1 MGWSSFDRR
10 HCMIIRQRPIDL
22 TYPRSSR
29 SDWAD
34 GPSYP
39 RWTLGEKAET
49 QPTWELDF
57 ISSSQLTPHTY
68 LWTNQLKP
76 VYLTTSFLCVKQHI
90 SHLFQISFCIVK
102 SSLAFD
108 ASHKMY
114 REHNIFQIRFI
125 GHYISGLHTPQ
136 VVKSIL
142 LYHLFYHVHLQ
153 TLATIYLS
161 DGFTKAFILELI
173 IILHLVI
180 HSPVSCGINKPAWIL
195 NWGKTKM

>member
-1 MGWSSFDRR
+1 MSLSPWLYFVWAYHWACWTSGSSLSFLSLGSLHSQHTDNRVKQVELMGWSSFDRR
-10 HCMIIRQRPIDL
+10 HYMIIRQRPIDF

-39 RWTLGEKAET
+39 RWTLGGKKRKHNPRESWT
-49 QPTWELDF
+49 FF
-57 ISSSQLTPHTY
+57 ISSSQLTLTQDTY

-90 SHLFQISFCIVK
+90 STFISNFLWNSAHFCIVK

-114 REHNIFQIRFI
+114 REHNIFQIRF
-125 GHYISGLHTPQ
+125 YWPL
-136 VVKSIL
+136 
-142 LYHLFYHVHLQ
+142 
-153 TLATIYLS
+153 
-161 DGFTKAFILELI
+161 
-173 IILHLVI
+173 
-180 HSPVSCGINKPAWIL
+180 
-195 NWGKTKM
+195 